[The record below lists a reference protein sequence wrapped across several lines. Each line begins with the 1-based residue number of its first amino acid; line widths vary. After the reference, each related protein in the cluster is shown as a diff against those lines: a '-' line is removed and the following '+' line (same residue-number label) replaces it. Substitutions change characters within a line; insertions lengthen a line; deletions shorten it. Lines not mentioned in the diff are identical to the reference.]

1 MFKYFKRFFSS
12 SSKTEQES
20 SEPTIKET
28 RKTLVSPFITEQV
41 SVENPNI
48 LDSENYAPVYQMT
61 KNMKMVLSGNK
72 NNQEMSN
79 IIKAANKIAPHETPQ
94 NVKKHSKKKSEPLES
109 TPFKKL
115 NLCTDIIDFAKRS
128 NSNLDQS
135 ILKNPDP
142 HNIVNIQSYLEK
154 ISNSVKFI
162 LPSDAVIVE
171 GGIKEGSWKDRYAP
185 YINHFKLPYDCLIME
200 MEYRLKVKVYL
211 TPEGDKSYNDT
222 QSLPLIFLCEQKED
236 HIEITVFLREGNHD
250 WFIVNRSPIILLND
264 FSSPFM
270 RNGAEYIGDE
280 RAVDFLSNLTQ
291 MAAHAVLDL
300 IMLTNCSN
308 VEISEELS
316 SGKFI
321 NQKRIKKGKTPFFDY
336 KVLTLNFASSASND
350 PHKESGSMKRS
361 HLRRGHIR
369 RLKDRTIW
377 VNACSVNGG
386 AKGQINKD
394 YKLTKTAI

>member
-1 MFKYFKRFFSS
+1 MFKLIKRFFSS
-12 SSKTEQES
+12 SSKTEQKS

-28 RKTLVSPFITEQV
+28 IKNLDSSYITDRV
-41 SVENPNI
+41 SVENTNI
-48 LDSENYAPVYQMT
+48 LNSENNVPVYQIT
-61 KNMKMVLSGNK
+61 KNMKVILGGSY

-79 IIKAANKIAPHETPQ
+79 IIEAASKIAPPETPQ
-94 NVKKHSKKKSEPLES
+94 KIKKHSKKKSEPLEA

-128 NSNLDQS
+128 NPNLDQS

-142 HNIVNIQSYLEK
+142 HNIVNIKCYVEK
-154 ISNSVKFI
+154 LSNSVKFI

-185 YINHFKLPYDCLIME
+185 YINHFKLPYDCLVME
-200 MEYRLKVKVYL
+200 MEYRLKVKVDL
-211 TPEGDKSYNDT
+211 TPEGDKFYNDT
-222 QSLPLIFLCEQKED
+222 TSLPLIFLCEQKED
-236 HIEITVFLREGNHD
+236 HIEITVFLREGSHD

-270 RNGAEYIGDE
+270 RNGGEYFGDE

-291 MAAHAVLDL
+291 IAAHAVLDL
-300 IMLTNCSN
+300 ITLTNCSN

-316 SGKFI
+316 GGKFI

-336 KVLTLNFASSASND
+336 KVLTLDFASSASND
-350 PHKESGSMKRS
+350 PDRDSGSMKRS

-377 VNACSVNGG
+377 VNACAVNGG

-394 YKLTKTAI
+394 YKLKKTAI